1 MRKPLRQARAVLG
14 RARRRLAKRASNEAE
29 RGVTAEHWGEEARTK
44 VEGEEWMGLYWQS
57 YILTQR
63 NINKAIAG
71 DPDENWLHFT
81 KRRFFKRP
89 AELGLSL
96 GCGYGVLE
104 REAVKLDIA
113 ERFDAF
119 DISPEAVEVA
129 RQEAESQG
137 LGDRIDYAAADLNA
151 IELEP
156 NRYGTVFAIQTLHH
170 IEALE
175 HLLDQIRGSL
185 TKGGLFVLNEYVGP
199 ARFQFPDDRLPLMNN
214 LLAVIPESHRRS
226 LRNGYVKDEVLR
238 PNAKDVYRVDPSESV
253 RSDEIMPLLEE
264 RFEVIYRADFGG
276 TLLQFVLSDIAGNFD
291 PADPRDV
298 ALVDLICLY
307 EDTLIEHGILPSDFT
322 YVVAKAR

>member
-1 MRKPLRQARAVLG
+1 M
-14 RARRRLAKRASNEAE
+14 
-29 RGVTAEHWGEEARTK
+29 TAEHWGEEARTK
-44 VEGEEWMGLYWQS
+44 VEGDEWTGLYWQS
-57 YILTQR
+57 FILTQR

-81 KRRFFKRP
+81 KRRFFEQPK
-89 AELGLSL
+89 ELGLSL

-104 REAVKLDIA
+104 REAVKLGIA

-119 DISPEAVEVA
+119 DISPEAVDVA
-129 RQEAESQG
+129 REEAEAQG
-137 LGDRIDYAAADLNA
+137 LGDRIDYAAADLNT

-156 NRYGTVFAIQTLHH
+156 GRYGTVFAIQTLHH

-175 HLLDQIRGSL
+175 HLLDQIRSSL
-185 TKGGLFVLNEYVGP
+185 TKDGLFVINEYVGP
-199 ARFQFPDDRLPLMNN
+199 ARFQFPDDRLPLMNK
-214 LLAVIPESHRRS
+214 LLATIPESYRRS
-226 LRNGYVKDEVLR
+226 LRDGYLKDEVLR
-238 PNAKDVYRVDPSESV
+238 PNAKEVKRVDPSESI
-253 RSDEIMPLLEE
+253 RSDEIMGLLEE
-264 RFEVIYRADFGG
+264 RFETVYKADFGG

-307 EDTLIEHGILPSDFT
+307 EETLIEHGVLPSDFT

>member
-1 MRKPLRQARAVLG
+1 MRNPARKARALLK
-14 RARRRLAKRASNEAE
+14 RRPAADGE

-44 VEGEEWMGLYWQS
+44 AEGEEWTGLYWQS
-57 YILTQR
+57 YVLTQR

-71 DPDENWLHFT
+71 DPGENWLHFT

-89 AELGLSL
+89 AKLGISL

-113 ERFDAF
+113 ERFEGY

-129 RQEAESQG
+129 RKEAEREG
-137 LGDRIDYAAADLNA
+137 LADRIDYEATDLNA

-156 NRYGTVFAIQTLHH
+156 NRYGAVFAIQSLHH

-175 HLLDQIRGSL
+175 HLLDQIRASL
-185 TKGGLFVLNEYVGP
+185 APGGLFVVNEYVGP
-199 ARFQFPDDRLPLMNN
+199 ARFQFPDERLPLMNK
-214 LLAVIPESHRRS
+214 LLSVLPESHRKS
-226 LRNGYVKDEVLR
+226 LRNGHVRNQIERPSAKEV
-238 PNAKDVYRVDPSESV
+238 ARVDPSESI
-253 RSDEIMPLLEE
+253 RSDEIMGLIEE
-264 RFEVIYRADFGG
+264 RFEIVYKADFGG
-276 TLLQFVLSDIAGNFD
+276 TLLQFVLADIAGNFD

-307 EDTLIEHGILPSDFT
+307 EETLIEQGVLPSDFT

>member
-1 MRKPLRQARAVLG
+1 LRAQAR
-14 RARRRLAKRASNEAE
+14 RAKAFLRRLTSEEE

-44 VEGEEWMGLYWQS
+44 AEGEEWTGLYWQS

-81 KRRFFKRP
+81 KRRFFKKP
-89 AELGLSL
+89 AARGLSL

-119 DISPEAVEVA
+119 DISPEAVTVA
-129 RQEAESQG
+129 REQAEREG

-151 IELEP
+151 LELDA
-156 NRYGTVFAIQTLHH
+156 NRYGAVFAIQSLHH

-175 HLLDQIRGSL
+175 HLLDQVRGSL
-185 TKGGLFVLNEYVGP
+185 TSGGLLVLNEYVGP
-199 ARFQFPDDRLPLMNN
+199 ARFQFPEERLPLMNK
-214 LLAVIPESHRRS
+214 LLSVLPETHRKS
-226 LRNGYVKDEVLR
+226 LRNGHVKTDVQRPPAKEVR
-238 PNAKDVYRVDPSESV
+238 AVDPSESI
-253 RSDEIMPLLEE
+253 RSDEIMGLIEE
-264 RFEVIYRADFGG
+264 RFEIVYRADFGG

-291 PADPRDV
+291 PAEPRDV
-298 ALVDLICLY
+298 ALIDLICLY
-307 EDTLIEHGILPSDFT
+307 EQTLIEHGVLPSDFT